1 MITSNLKKLEFYFT
15 NIIIALLISLPV
27 LEVVARFF
35 GTTAITSSRMVVQH
49 LTLWVGFFGAVLA
62 SSRGKLLSLSSSNLF
77 EPESS
82 FSIKHFIAKSTS
94 LIILISLFWGSLQ
107 LVTVEYQYPVNIS
120 PLISRWFAQSIMPI
134 SLMLM
139 SVILF
144 FKSYS
149 SLKNRFTLII
159 SILLF
164 LLIVSIPQVRES
176 SVTLWFSFFSII
188 FSLFYG
194 LPIFLGLGGIAALL
208 FWFDWTPLSAISA
221 ETYRI
226 VVSPTLPTIPLFT
239 IAGFLLAE
247 SKSSIRLLS
256 LFQALFGWIPGGTP
270 IVLVIICGFFT
281 AITGGSGVTILALGG
296 LLMPM
301 LIKDGFSKDFSL
313 GLITVSGSIGLLFP
327 PSLPLI
333 IYGVTA
339 GVSIKSIFLGGIIP
353 GLLIL
358 VIVASWAIFS
368 SKRQSVA
375 VYDFKINNIK
385 SALIESKWEIAIPFI
400 IMFGIFG
407 GYMTLVETAA
417 ISALYVLF
425 ITVVIYRDISFS
437 KVGNIL
443 IDCCALIGGVL
454 IILGVAMGLTS
465 YIIDAEVP
473 MTLLEWVK
481 TNISS
486 KYIFLILLNV
496 FLLIVGCMMDIFS
509 ATIIVV
515 PLIKPIAAYFG
526 IDPIH
531 LAIIFIANLE
541 LGFLTPPVGMN
552 LFLSSYR
559 FEEPMSNIYKST
571 LPFFVVM
578 LLSVIAIT
586 YIPIYHYFFIIFT
599 I

>member
-77 EPESS
+77 EHESS

-149 SLKNRFTLII
+149 SLKNRFSLLI

-164 LLIVSIPQVRES
+164 LSIVSIPQVRES

-541 LGFLTPPVGMN
+541 LGYLTPPVGMN
-552 LFLSSYR
+552 LFLSAYR
-559 FEEPMSNIYKST
+559 FDESMKSVYT
-571 LPFFVVM
+571 STMPFYFVM
-578 LLSVIAIT
+578 LFCVILIT
-586 YIPIYHYFFIIFT
+586 YFPILSTWLVGF
-599 I
+599 

>member
-15 NIIIALLISLPV
+15 NIITALLISLPV

-149 SLKNRFTLII
+149 SLKNRFALLI

-164 LLIVSIPQVRES
+164 LSIVSIPQVRES

-375 VYDFKINNIK
+375 VYGFKINNIK

-541 LGFLTPPVGMN
+541 LGYLTPPVGMN
-552 LFLSSYR
+552 LFLSAYR
-559 FEEPMSNIYKST
+559 FDESMKSVYT
-571 LPFFVVM
+571 STMPFYFVM
-578 LLSVIAIT
+578 LFCVILIT
-586 YIPIYHYFFIIFT
+586 YFPILSTWLVGF
-599 I
+599 

>member
-149 SLKNRFTLII
+149 SLKNKFALLI

-164 LLIVSIPQVRES
+164 LSIVSIPQVRES

-375 VYDFKINNIK
+375 VYSFKISNVK

-425 ITVVIYRDISFS
+425 ITIVIYRDISFS

-541 LGFLTPPVGMN
+541 LGYLTPPVGMN
-552 LFLSSYR
+552 LFLSAYR
-559 FEEPMSNIYKST
+559 FDESMKSVYT
-571 LPFFVVM
+571 STMPFYFVM
-578 LLSVIAIT
+578 LFCVILIT
-586 YIPIYHYFFIIFT
+586 YFPILSTWLVGF
-599 I
+599 

>member
-144 FKSYS
+144 FKSYN
-149 SLKNRFTLII
+149 SLKNRFALLI

-164 LLIVSIPQVRES
+164 LSIVSIPQVRES
-176 SVTLWFSFFSII
+176 SLTLLFSFFSII

-375 VYDFKINNIK
+375 VYGFKIKNIK

-425 ITVVIYRDISFS
+425 ITVFIYRDISFS

-541 LGFLTPPVGMN
+541 LGYLTPPVGMN
-552 LFLSSYR
+552 LFLSAYR
-559 FEEPMSNIYKST
+559 FDESMKSVYT
-571 LPFFVVM
+571 STMPFYFVM
-578 LLSVIAIT
+578 LFCVILIT
-586 YIPIYHYFFIIFT
+586 YFPILSTWLVGF
-599 I
+599 

>member
-1 MITSNLKKLEFYFT
+1 MINSNLKKLEFYFT

-149 SLKNRFTLII
+149 SLKNKFALLI

-164 LLIVSIPQVRES
+164 LSIVSIPQVRES

-247 SKSSIRLLS
+247 SKSSMRLLS

-375 VYDFKINNIK
+375 VYDFKINNMK

-541 LGFLTPPVGMN
+541 LGYLTPPVGMN
-552 LFLSSYR
+552 LFLSAYR
-559 FEEPMSNIYKST
+559 FDESMKSVYT
-571 LPFFVVM
+571 STMPFYFVM
-578 LLSVIAIT
+578 LFCVILIT
-586 YIPIYHYFFIIFT
+586 YFPILSTWLVGF
-599 I
+599 

>member
-149 SLKNRFTLII
+149 SLKNKFALLI

-164 LLIVSIPQVRES
+164 LSIVSIPQVRES

-375 VYDFKINNIK
+375 VYSFKISNVK

-541 LGFLTPPVGMN
+541 LGYLTPPVGMN
-552 LFLSSYR
+552 LFLSAYR
-559 FEEPMSNIYKST
+559 FDESMKSVYT
-571 LPFFVVM
+571 STMPFYFVM
-578 LLSVIAIT
+578 LFCVILIT
-586 YIPIYHYFFIIFT
+586 YFPILSTWLVGF
-599 I
+599 

>member
-77 EPESS
+77 DPESS

-149 SLKNRFTLII
+149 SLKNRFTLLI

-164 LLIVSIPQVRES
+164 LSIVSIPQVRES

-358 VIVASWAIFS
+358 AIVASWAIFS

-375 VYDFKINNIK
+375 VYGFKINNIK

-541 LGFLTPPVGMN
+541 LGYLTPPVGMN
-552 LFLSSYR
+552 LFLSAYR
-559 FEEPMSNIYKST
+559 FDESMKSVYT
-571 LPFFVVM
+571 STMPFYFVM
-578 LLSVIAIT
+578 LFCVILIT
-586 YIPIYHYFFIIFT
+586 YFPILSTWLVGF
-599 I
+599 

>member
-77 EPESS
+77 EHESS

-149 SLKNRFTLII
+149 SLKNKFALLI

-164 LLIVSIPQVRES
+164 LSIVSIPQVRES

-473 MTLLEWVK
+473 MTLLGWVK

-541 LGFLTPPVGMN
+541 LGYLTPPVGMN
-552 LFLSSYR
+552 LFLSAYR
-559 FEEPMSNIYKST
+559 FDESMKSVYT
-571 LPFFVVM
+571 STMPFYFVM
-578 LLSVIAIT
+578 LFCVILIT
-586 YIPIYHYFFIIFT
+586 YFPILSTWLVGF
-599 I
+599 

>member
-139 SVILF
+139 LVILF

-149 SLKNRFTLII
+149 SLKNKFALLI

-164 LLIVSIPQVRES
+164 LSIVSIPQVRES

-221 ETYRI
+221 ETYRV

-375 VYDFKINNIK
+375 VYGFKINNIK

-473 MTLLEWVK
+473 MTLLKWVK

-541 LGFLTPPVGMN
+541 LGYLTPPVGMN
-552 LFLSSYR
+552 LFLSAYR
-559 FEEPMSNIYKST
+559 FDESMKSVYT
-571 LPFFVVM
+571 STMPFYFVM
-578 LLSVIAIT
+578 LFCVILIT
-586 YIPIYHYFFIIFT
+586 YFPILSTWLVGF
-599 I
+599 

>member
-77 EPESS
+77 EPERS

-149 SLKNRFTLII
+149 SLKNRFALLI

-164 LLIVSIPQVRES
+164 LSIVSIPQVRES

-375 VYDFKINNIK
+375 VYGFKINNIK

-541 LGFLTPPVGMN
+541 LGYLTPPVGMN
-552 LFLSSYR
+552 LFLSAYR
-559 FEEPMSNIYKST
+559 FDESMKSVYT
-571 LPFFVVM
+571 STMPFYFVM
-578 LLSVIAIT
+578 LFCVILIT
-586 YIPIYHYFFIIFT
+586 YFPILSTWLVGF
-599 I
+599 

>member
-77 EPESS
+77 ESESS
-82 FSIKHFIAKSTS
+82 FNIKHFIAKSTS

-149 SLKNRFTLII
+149 SLKNRFTLLI

-164 LLIVSIPQVRES
+164 LSIVSIPQVRES

-375 VYDFKINNIK
+375 VYGFKINNIK

-541 LGFLTPPVGMN
+541 LGYLTPPVGMN
-552 LFLSSYR
+552 LFLSAYR
-559 FEEPMSNIYKST
+559 FDESMKSVYT
-571 LPFFVVM
+571 STMPFYFVM
-578 LLSVIAIT
+578 LFCVILIT
-586 YIPIYHYFFIIFT
+586 YFPILSTWLVGF
-599 I
+599 

>member
-1 MITSNLKKLEFYFT
+1 MIISNLKKLEFYFT

-35 GTTAITSSRMVVQH
+35 GTTAITSSRMLVQH

-62 SSRGKLLSLSSSNLF
+62 SSRGKLLSLSSSSLF

-82 FSIKHFIAKSTS
+82 FNIKHFIAKSTS
-94 LIILISLFWGSLQ
+94 LIVLISLFWGSLQ

-134 SLMLM
+134 SLILM

-149 SLKNRFTLII
+149 SLKNRLA
-159 SILLF
+159 LLF
-164 LLIVSIPQVRES
+164 SIFLFLSIVSIPQVRES

-375 VYDFKINNIK
+375 VYGFKINTIK

-425 ITVVIYRDISFS
+425 ITVIIYKDISFS

-473 MTLLEWVK
+473 MTLLDWVK
-481 TNISS
+481 ANISS

-515 PLIKPIAAYFG
+515 PLIKPIAAFFG

-541 LGFLTPPVGMN
+541 LGYLTPPVGMN
-552 LFLSSYR
+552 LFLSAYR
-559 FEEPMSNIYKST
+559 FDESMKSVYIST
-571 LPFFVVM
+571 MPFYFVM
-578 LLSVIAIT
+578 LFCVILIT
-586 YIPIYHYFFIIFT
+586 YFPILSTWLVGF
-599 I
+599 

>member
-49 LTLWVGFFGAVLA
+49 LTLWIGFFGAVLA

-149 SLKNRFTLII
+149 SLKNRFTLLI

-164 LLIVSIPQVRES
+164 LSIVSIPQVRES

-188 FSLFYG
+188 FSLFFG

-301 LIKDGFSKDFSL
+301 LIKDGFSKYFSL

-375 VYDFKINNIK
+375 VYGFKINNIK

-541 LGFLTPPVGMN
+541 LGYLTPPVGMN
-552 LFLSSYR
+552 LFLSAYR
-559 FEEPMSNIYKST
+559 FDESMKSVYT
-571 LPFFVVM
+571 STMPFYFVM
-578 LLSVIAIT
+578 LFCVILIT
-586 YIPIYHYFFIIFT
+586 YFPILSTWLVGF
-599 I
+599 

>member
-1 MITSNLKKLEFYFT
+1 LITSNLKKLEFYFT

-149 SLKNRFTLII
+149 SLKNRFALLI

-164 LLIVSIPQVRES
+164 LSIVSIPQVRES

-375 VYDFKINNIK
+375 VYGFKINNIK

-541 LGFLTPPVGMN
+541 LGYLTPPVGMN
-552 LFLSSYR
+552 LFLSAYR
-559 FEEPMSNIYKST
+559 FDESMKSVYT
-571 LPFFVVM
+571 STMPFYFVM
-578 LLSVIAIT
+578 LFCVILIT
-586 YIPIYHYFFIIFT
+586 YFPILSTWLVGF
-599 I
+599 

>member
-15 NIIIALLISLPV
+15 NIIIALLIILPV
-27 LEVVARFF
+27 LEVIARFF

-77 EPESS
+77 EPESR
-82 FSIKHFIAKSTS
+82 FIIKHFIAKSTS

-134 SLMLM
+134 SLMFM

-149 SLKNRFTLII
+149 SLKNRFALLF

-164 LLIVSIPQVRES
+164 LSIISIPQIRES
-176 SVTLWFSFFSII
+176 SVTLWLSFFSII

-358 VIVASWAIFS
+358 AIVASWAIFS

-375 VYDFKINNIK
+375 VYGFKINNIK

-437 KVGNIL
+437 KVGSIL

-473 MTLLEWVK
+473 MMLLEWVK
-481 TNISS
+481 ANISS

-515 PLIKPIAAYFG
+515 PLIKPIAAFFG

-541 LGFLTPPVGMN
+541 LGYLTPPVGMN
-552 LFLSSYR
+552 LFLSAYR
-559 FEEPMSNIYKST
+559 FDESMKSVYT
-571 LPFFVVM
+571 STMPFYFVM
-578 LLSVIAIT
+578 LFCVIFIT
-586 YIPIYHYFFIIFT
+586 YFPILSTWLVGF
-599 I
+599 

>member
-77 EPESS
+77 EPENS

-149 SLKNRFTLII
+149 SLKNRFTLLI

-164 LLIVSIPQVRES
+164 FSIVSIPQVRES

-247 SKSSIRLLS
+247 SKS
-256 LFQALFGWIPGGTP
+256 P
-270 IVLVIICGFFT
+270 
-281 AITGGSGVTILALGG
+281 
-296 LLMPM
+296 
-301 LIKDGFSKDFSL
+301 
-313 GLITVSGSIGLLFP
+313 
-327 PSLPLI
+327 
-333 IYGVTA
+333 
-339 GVSIKSIFLGGIIP
+339 
-353 GLLIL
+353 
-358 VIVASWAIFS
+358 
-368 SKRQSVA
+368 
-375 VYDFKINNIK
+375 
-385 SALIESKWEIAIPFI
+385 
-400 IMFGIFG
+400 
-407 GYMTLVETAA
+407 
-417 ISALYVLF
+417 YVF
-425 ITVVIYRDISFS
+425 
-437 KVGNIL
+437 
-443 IDCCALIGGVL
+443 
-454 IILGVAMGLTS
+454 
-465 YIIDAEVP
+465 
-473 MTLLEWVK
+473 
-481 TNISS
+481 
-486 KYIFLILLNV
+486 
-496 FLLIVGCMMDIFS
+496 
-509 ATIIVV
+509 
-515 PLIKPIAAYFG
+515 
-526 IDPIH
+526 
-531 LAIIFIANLE
+531 
-541 LGFLTPPVGMN
+541 
-552 LFLSSYR
+552 
-559 FEEPMSNIYKST
+559 
-571 LPFFVVM
+571 
-578 LLSVIAIT
+578 
-586 YIPIYHYFFIIFT
+586 
-599 I
+599 

>member
-149 SLKNRFTLII
+149 SLKNRSTLLI

-164 LLIVSIPQVRES
+164 LSIVSIPQVRES

-270 IVLVIICGFFT
+270 IILVIICGFFT

-541 LGFLTPPVGMN
+541 LGYLTPPVGMN
-552 LFLSSYR
+552 LFLSAYR
-559 FEEPMSNIYKST
+559 FDESMKSVYT
-571 LPFFVVM
+571 STMPFYFVM
-578 LLSVIAIT
+578 LFCVILIT
-586 YIPIYHYFFIIFT
+586 YFPILSTWLVGF
-599 I
+599 

>member
-1 MITSNLKKLEFYFT
+1 MNTSNLKKLEFYFT

-120 PLISRWFAQSIMPI
+120 PLISRWFAQSIMPV

-149 SLKNRFTLII
+149 SLKNKFALLI

-164 LLIVSIPQVRES
+164 LSIVSIPQVRES

-541 LGFLTPPVGMN
+541 LGYLTPPVGMN
-552 LFLSSYR
+552 LFLSAYR
-559 FEEPMSNIYKST
+559 FDESMKSVYT
-571 LPFFVVM
+571 STMPFYFVM
-578 LLSVIAIT
+578 LFCVILIT
-586 YIPIYHYFFIIFT
+586 YFPILSTWLVGF
-599 I
+599 

>member
-149 SLKNRFTLII
+149 SLKNRFTLLI

-164 LLIVSIPQVRES
+164 LSIVSIPQVRES

-256 LFQALFGWIPGGTP
+256 LFQSLFGWIPGGTP

-425 ITVVIYRDISFS
+425 ITVVIYGDISFS

-473 MTLLEWVK
+473 MTLLGWVK

-541 LGFLTPPVGMN
+541 LGYLTPPVGMN
-552 LFLSSYR
+552 LFLSAYR
-559 FEEPMSNIYKST
+559 FDESMKSVYT
-571 LPFFVVM
+571 STMPFYFVM
-578 LLSVIAIT
+578 LFCVILIT
-586 YIPIYHYFFIIFT
+586 YFPILSTWLVGF
-599 I
+599 

>member
-107 LVTVEYQYPVNIS
+107 LVIVEYQYPVNIS

-149 SLKNRFTLII
+149 SSKNRFTLLI

-164 LLIVSIPQVRES
+164 FSIVSIPQVQES
-176 SVTLWFSFFSII
+176 SLTLWFSFFSII

-541 LGFLTPPVGMN
+541 LGYLTPPVGMN
-552 LFLSSYR
+552 LFLSAYR
-559 FEEPMSNIYKST
+559 FDESMKSVYT
-571 LPFFVVM
+571 STMPFYFVM
-578 LLSVIAIT
+578 LFCVILIT
-586 YIPIYHYFFIIFT
+586 YFPILSTWLVGF
-599 I
+599 

>member
-35 GTTAITSSRMVVQH
+35 GTTAITSSRMLVQH

-62 SSRGKLLSLSSSNLF
+62 SSRGKLLSLSSSSLF

-82 FSIKHFIAKSTS
+82 FNIKHFIAKSTS
-94 LIILISLFWGSLQ
+94 LIVLISLFWGSLQ

-134 SLMLM
+134 SLILM

-149 SLKNRFTLII
+149 SLKNRLA
-159 SILLF
+159 LLF
-164 LLIVSIPQVRES
+164 SIFLFLSIVSIPQVRES

-375 VYDFKINNIK
+375 VYGFKINTIK

-417 ISALYVLF
+417 ISAIYVFF

-473 MTLLEWVK
+473 MRLLEWVK
-481 TNISS
+481 ANISS

-541 LGFLTPPVGMN
+541 LGYLTPPVGMN
-552 LFLSSYR
+552 LFLSAYR
-559 FEEPMSNIYKST
+559 FDESMKSVYT
-571 LPFFVVM
+571 STMPFYFVM
-578 LLSVIAIT
+578 LFCVILIT
-586 YIPIYHYFFIIFT
+586 YFPILSTWLVGF
-599 I
+599 

>member
-144 FKSYS
+144 LKSYS
-149 SLKNRFTLII
+149 SLKNRFTLLI

-164 LLIVSIPQVRES
+164 LSIVSIPQVRES

-496 FLLIVGCMMDIFS
+496 FLLIVGCIMDIFS

-541 LGFLTPPVGMN
+541 LGYLTPPVGMN
-552 LFLSSYR
+552 LFLSAYR
-559 FEEPMSNIYKST
+559 FDESMKSVYT
-571 LPFFVVM
+571 STMPFYFVM
-578 LLSVIAIT
+578 LFCVILIT
-586 YIPIYHYFFIIFT
+586 YFPILSTWLVGF
-599 I
+599 

>member
-82 FSIKHFIAKSTS
+82 FGIKHFIAKSTS

-120 PLISRWFAQSIMPI
+120 PLISRWFAQSIMPV

-149 SLKNRFTLII
+149 SLKNRFSLLI

-164 LLIVSIPQVRES
+164 LSIVSIPQVRES

-541 LGFLTPPVGMN
+541 LGYLTPPVGMN
-552 LFLSSYR
+552 LFLSAYR
-559 FEEPMSNIYKST
+559 FDESMKSVYT
-571 LPFFVVM
+571 STMPFYFVM
-578 LLSVIAIT
+578 LFCVILIT
-586 YIPIYHYFFIIFT
+586 YFPILSTWLVGF
-599 I
+599 

>member
-149 SLKNRFTLII
+149 SLKNKFALLI

-164 LLIVSIPQVRES
+164 LSIVSIPQVRES

-385 SALIESKWEIAIPFI
+385 YALIESKWEIAIPFI

-541 LGFLTPPVGMN
+541 LGYLTPPVGMN
-552 LFLSSYR
+552 LFLSAYR
-559 FEEPMSNIYKST
+559 FDESMKSVYT
-571 LPFFVVM
+571 STMPFYFVM
-578 LLSVIAIT
+578 LFCVILIT
-586 YIPIYHYFFIIFT
+586 YFPILSTWLVGF
-599 I
+599 

>member
-1 MITSNLKKLEFYFT
+1 LITSNLKKLEFYFT

-149 SLKNRFTLII
+149 SLKNRFTLLI

-164 LLIVSIPQVRES
+164 LSIVSIPQVRES

-541 LGFLTPPVGMN
+541 LGYLTPPVGMN
-552 LFLSSYR
+552 LFLSAYR
-559 FEEPMSNIYKST
+559 FDESMKSVYT
-571 LPFFVVM
+571 STMPFYFVM
-578 LLSVIAIT
+578 LFCVILIT
-586 YIPIYHYFFIIFT
+586 YFPILSTWLVGF
-599 I
+599 

>member
-134 SLMLM
+134 SLILM

-149 SLKNRFTLII
+149 SLKNRSTLLI

-541 LGFLTPPVGMN
+541 LGYLTPPVGMN
-552 LFLSSYR
+552 LFLSAYR
-559 FEEPMSNIYKST
+559 FDESMKSVYT
-571 LPFFVVM
+571 STMPFYFVM
-578 LLSVIAIT
+578 LFCVILIT
-586 YIPIYHYFFIIFT
+586 YFPILSTWLVGF
-599 I
+599 

>member
-149 SLKNRFTLII
+149 SLKKRFTLLI

-164 LLIVSIPQVRES
+164 LSIVSIPQVRES

-541 LGFLTPPVGMN
+541 LGYLTPPVGMN
-552 LFLSSYR
+552 LFLSAYR
-559 FEEPMSNIYKST
+559 FDESMKSVYT
-571 LPFFVVM
+571 STMPFYFVM
-578 LLSVIAIT
+578 LFCVILIT
-586 YIPIYHYFFIIFT
+586 YFPILSTWLVGF
-599 I
+599 

>member
-149 SLKNRFTLII
+149 SLKNRFTLLI

-164 LLIVSIPQVRES
+164 LSIVSIPQVRES

-375 VYDFKINNIK
+375 VYDFKINKIK

-541 LGFLTPPVGMN
+541 LGYLTPPVGMN
-552 LFLSSYR
+552 LFLSAYR
-559 FEEPMSNIYKST
+559 FDESMKSVYT
-571 LPFFVVM
+571 STMPFYFVM
-578 LLSVIAIT
+578 LFCVILIT
-586 YIPIYHYFFIIFT
+586 YFPILSTWLVGF
-599 I
+599 

>member
-1 MITSNLKKLEFYFT
+1 
-15 NIIIALLISLPV
+15 
-27 LEVVARFF
+27 
-35 GTTAITSSRMVVQH
+35 
-49 LTLWVGFFGAVLA
+49 LWVGFFGAVLA

-149 SLKNRFTLII
+149 SLKNRSALLI

-164 LLIVSIPQVRES
+164 LSIVSIPQVRES

-541 LGFLTPPVGMN
+541 LGYLTPPVGMN
-552 LFLSSYR
+552 LFLSAYR
-559 FEEPMSNIYKST
+559 FDESMKSVYT
-571 LPFFVVM
+571 STMPFYFVM
-578 LLSVIAIT
+578 LFCVILIT
-586 YIPIYHYFFIIFT
+586 YFPILSTWLVGF
-599 I
+599 

>member
-149 SLKNRFTLII
+149 SLKNRFALLI

-164 LLIVSIPQVRES
+164 LSIVSIPQVRES

-541 LGFLTPPVGMN
+541 LGYLTPPVGMN
-552 LFLSSYR
+552 LFLSAYR
-559 FEEPMSNIYKST
+559 FDESMKSVYT
-571 LPFFVVM
+571 STMPFYFVM
-578 LLSVIAIT
+578 LFCVILIT
-586 YIPIYHYFFIIFT
+586 YFPILSTWLVGF
-599 I
+599 

>member
-149 SLKNRFTLII
+149 SLKNRFILLI

-164 LLIVSIPQVRES
+164 LSIVSIPQVRES

-375 VYDFKINNIK
+375 VYGFKINNIK

-465 YIIDAEVP
+465 YIIDAQVP
-473 MTLLEWVK
+473 MTLLDWVK

-541 LGFLTPPVGMN
+541 LGYLTPPVGMN
-552 LFLSSYR
+552 LFLSAYR
-559 FEEPMSNIYKST
+559 FDESMKSVYSST
-571 LPFFVVM
+571 MPFYFVM
-578 LLSVIAIT
+578 LFCVILIT
-586 YIPIYHYFFIIFT
+586 YFPILSTWLVGF
-599 I
+599 

>member
-149 SLKNRFTLII
+149 SLKNKFALLI

-164 LLIVSIPQVRES
+164 LSIVSIPQVRES

-385 SALIESKWEIAIPFI
+385 SALIDSKWEIAIPFI

-541 LGFLTPPVGMN
+541 LGYLTPPVGMN
-552 LFLSSYR
+552 LFLSAYR
-559 FEEPMSNIYKST
+559 FDESMKSVYT
-571 LPFFVVM
+571 STMPFYFVM
-578 LLSVIAIT
+578 LFCVILIT
-586 YIPIYHYFFIIFT
+586 YFPILSTWLVGF
-599 I
+599 

>member
-15 NIIIALLISLPV
+15 NIIIAFLISLPV

-94 LIILISLFWGSLQ
+94 LIILISLFWGSFQ

-149 SLKNRFTLII
+149 SLKNKFALLI

-164 LLIVSIPQVRES
+164 LSIVSIPQVRES

-541 LGFLTPPVGMN
+541 LGYLTPPVGMN
-552 LFLSSYR
+552 LFLSAYR
-559 FEEPMSNIYKST
+559 FDESMKSVYT
-571 LPFFVVM
+571 STMPFYFVM
-578 LLSVIAIT
+578 LFCVILIT
-586 YIPIYHYFFIIFT
+586 YFPILSTWLVGF
-599 I
+599 

>member
-149 SLKNRFTLII
+149 SLKNRFALLI

-164 LLIVSIPQVRES
+164 LSIVSIPQVRES

-375 VYDFKINNIK
+375 VYGFKINNIK

-541 LGFLTPPVGMN
+541 LGYLTPPVGMN
-552 LFLSSYR
+552 LFLSAYR
-559 FEEPMSNIYKST
+559 FDESMKSVYT
-571 LPFFVVM
+571 STMPFYFVM
-578 LLSVIAIT
+578 LFCVILIT
-586 YIPIYHYFFIIFT
+586 YFPILSTWLVGF
-599 I
+599 

>member
-15 NIIIALLISLPV
+15 NIIIAFLISLPV

-107 LVTVEYQYPVNIS
+107 LVTVEYQFPVNIS

-149 SLKNRFTLII
+149 SLKNKFALLI

-164 LLIVSIPQVRES
+164 LSIVSIPQVRES

-541 LGFLTPPVGMN
+541 LGYLTPPVGMN
-552 LFLSSYR
+552 LFLSAYR
-559 FEEPMSNIYKST
+559 FDESMKSVYT
-571 LPFFVVM
+571 STMPFYFVM
-578 LLSVIAIT
+578 LFCVILIT
-586 YIPIYHYFFIIFT
+586 YFPILSTWLVGF
-599 I
+599 

>member
-149 SLKNRFTLII
+149 SLKKRFTLLI

-164 LLIVSIPQVRES
+164 LSIVSIPQVRES

-541 LGFLTPPVGMN
+541 LGYLTPPVGMN
-552 LFLSSYR
+552 LFLSAYR
-559 FEEPMSNIYKST
+559 FDENMKSVYT
-571 LPFFVVM
+571 STMPFYFVM
-578 LLSVIAIT
+578 LFCVILIT
-586 YIPIYHYFFIIFT
+586 YFPILSTWLVGF
-599 I
+599 

>member
-149 SLKNRFTLII
+149 SLKNRFTLLI

-164 LLIVSIPQVRES
+164 LSIVSIPQVRES

-541 LGFLTPPVGMN
+541 LGYLTPPVGMN
-552 LFLSSYR
+552 LFLSAYR
-559 FEEPMSNIYKST
+559 FDESMKSVYT
-571 LPFFVVM
+571 STMPFYFVM
-578 LLSVIAIT
+578 LFCVILIT
-586 YIPIYHYFFIIFT
+586 YFPILSTWLVGF
-599 I
+599 

>member
-1 MITSNLKKLEFYFT
+1 MITSNIKKLEFYFT

-134 SLMLM
+134 SLMFM

-149 SLKNRFTLII
+149 SLKNKFALLI

-164 LLIVSIPQVRES
+164 LSIVSIPQVRES

-188 FSLFYG
+188 FSLLYG

-541 LGFLTPPVGMN
+541 LGYLTPPVGMN
-552 LFLSSYR
+552 LFLSAYR
-559 FEEPMSNIYKST
+559 FDESMKSVYT
-571 LPFFVVM
+571 STMPFYFVM
-578 LLSVIAIT
+578 LFCVILIT
-586 YIPIYHYFFIIFT
+586 YFPILSTWLVGF
-599 I
+599 

>member
-82 FSIKHFIAKSTS
+82 ISIKHFIAKSTS

-120 PLISRWFAQSIMPI
+120 PLISRWFAQSIMPV

-149 SLKNRFTLII
+149 SLKNRFSLLI

-164 LLIVSIPQVRES
+164 LSIVSIPQVRES

-226 VVSPTLPTIPLFT
+226 VVSPSLPTIPLFT

-407 GYMTLVETAA
+407 GYMTLVVTAA

-425 ITVVIYRDISFS
+425 ITIVIYRYISFS

-541 LGFLTPPVGMN
+541 LGYLTPPVGMN
-552 LFLSSYR
+552 LFLSAYR
-559 FEEPMSNIYKST
+559 FDESMKSVYT
-571 LPFFVVM
+571 STMPFYFVM
-578 LLSVIAIT
+578 LFCVILIT
-586 YIPIYHYFFIIFT
+586 YFPILSTWLVGF
-599 I
+599 